1 MIVKLGYEPKTEEEK
16 AEFDR
21 ILDIYVDELKRIGM
35 TVTAEEIISAK
46 LQAKTTLAVLIPGR
60 PVPAVRTTGK
70 QMWKDPRYAKY
81 HEYKERVS
89 NRIIGEAFAEFEHMP
104 YTEGQVTIK
113 CDVYIQGG
121 VFGDVDNYLKSCLDS
136 IQLSRLIKNDKQV
149 IQAEVERHKS
159 NSEEERM
166 EIKISWMEG

>member
-1 MIVKLGYEPKTEEEK
+1 
-16 AEFDR
+16 
-21 ILDIYVDELKRIGM
+21 
-35 TVTAEEIISAK
+35 
-46 LQAKTTLAVLIPGR
+46 
-60 PVPAVRTTGK
+60 
-70 QMWKDPRYAKY
+70 
-81 HEYKERVS
+81 
-89 NRIIGEAFAEFEHMP
+89 MP

-136 IQLSRLIKNDKQV
+136 IQLSRLIKNDKQI

-166 EIKISWMEG
+166 EIKISWMEENIKNE